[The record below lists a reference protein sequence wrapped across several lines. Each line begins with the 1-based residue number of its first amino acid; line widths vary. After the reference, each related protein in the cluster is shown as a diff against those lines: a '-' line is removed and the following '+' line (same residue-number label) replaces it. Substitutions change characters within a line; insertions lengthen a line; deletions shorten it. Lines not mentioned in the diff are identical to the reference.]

1 MSNVV
6 RPDNHVG
13 IRDCQTQTYDQT
25 KELYDQTDLAQAAA
39 ENEKNHQK
47 EPEASVTRSPTGGKD
62 DAFEEDQP
70 LPSCTRTEQRKNVK
84 PQNEQS
90 TGTQASTR
98 PKDCATRCPDQGGR
112 GTGGDQGGRGTGGDQ
127 GGPGTDGDQ
136 GGRGAE
142 GDQGGPGTGGSPDK
156 DEDKKS
162 GNFASYALKFTA
174 GAAVLGIGSFIAA
187 PLVLTGMGF
196 TAAGVQA
203 GSIGAYLMSASAI
216 ANGGGVAAGS
226 AVALLQSAGAAGGI
240 AATTCAGIGIGGAAA
255 ITGLVATGEVVV
267 GTVRYKVKQHNS
279 PKTKEVGTQT
289 DPD

>member
-1 MSNVV
+1 MSNAV
-6 RPDNHVG
+6 RGDKRVS
-13 IRDCQTQTYDQT
+13 IRDCQTQTYT
-25 KELYDQTDLAQAAA
+25 QTDLDQAVE

-47 EPEASVTRSPTGGKD
+47 EPEASVTRSPTGGED
-62 DAFEEDQP
+62 YAFEEDQP
-70 LPSCTRTEQRKNVK
+70 LPSCTRTEQLKKVK

-90 TGTQASTR
+90 TGTQVSTR
-98 PKDCATRCPDQGGR
+98 PKDCATRCPD
-112 GTGGDQGGRGTGGDQ
+112 
-127 GGPGTDGDQ
+127 P
-136 GGRGAE
+136 
-142 GDQGGPGTGGSPDK
+142 GGPGTGGSPDK

-162 GNFASYALKFTA
+162 GNFASYALKFAA

-187 PLVLTGMGF
+187 PVVLTGMGF
-196 TAAGVQA
+196 TAAGIQA

-267 GTVRYKVKQHNS
+267 GAVRYKVKQHNS

-289 DPD
+289 DPNQD

>member
-1 MSNVV
+1 MSNVD

-13 IRDCQTQTYDQT
+13 IRDCQTQTCDQT
-25 KELYDQTDLAQAAA
+25 IKLDDQTDSAQAAA
-39 ENEKNHQK
+39 ENEENHQK

-70 LPSCTRTEQRKNVK
+70 LPSRTRTEQLKKGK
-84 PQNEQS
+84 PPNEPS
-90 TGTQASTR
+90 TGTPAPTR
-98 PKDCATRCPDQGGR
+98 PIECVTSCPD
-112 GTGGDQGGRGTGGDQ
+112 
-127 GGPGTDGDQ
+127 PGN
-136 GGRGAE
+136 
-142 GDQGGPGTGGSPDK
+142 PGTGGSPDK

-162 GNFASYALKFTA
+162 GNFASYAFKFTA

-196 TAAGVQA
+196 TAAGIQA

-267 GTVRYKVKQHNS
+267 GAVRYKVKQHNS

-289 DPD
+289 DPNPD